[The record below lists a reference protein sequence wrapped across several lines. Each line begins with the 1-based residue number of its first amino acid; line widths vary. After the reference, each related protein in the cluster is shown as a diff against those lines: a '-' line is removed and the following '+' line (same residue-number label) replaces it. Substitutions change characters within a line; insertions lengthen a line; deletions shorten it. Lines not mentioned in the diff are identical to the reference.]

1 MLEALAWLARSLPP
15 IWYTIF
21 QHVRPPSAT
30 WEVARMTHP
39 CLLAERSPH
48 GFRRLLLACPQRHNP
63 LDAALAH
70 ALRNAFA
77 EEPGEPVVLGSTDAQ
92 VFCAGADLSIG
103 DAERAEV
110 SALLYE
116 CLEIMITRPG
126 PVIAAVGGPA
136 VAGGAQLA
144 TAADLRIAGPA
155 ARFRWVGPPGR
166 DLAVGAWVLPDLV
179 GRGRAAEL
187 AMTGRWLDAAEALA
201 LGLVNRVVSDPLA
214 AAEELAADLAAG
226 SPGSLAR
233 VKTITASGGLLD
245 RLHAEQEANRAAWA
259 QALAPDPGGPPS

>member
-1 MLEALAWLARSLPP
+1 
-15 IWYTIF
+15 
-21 QHVRPPSAT
+21 
-30 WEVARMTHP
+30 MTHP
-39 CLLAERSPH
+39 SLRSEHSP
-48 GFRRLLLACPQRHNP
+48 GGYRLLLLASPQRHNP
-63 LDAALAH
+63 LTPDLAR
-70 ALRNAFA
+70 ALRDAFA
-77 EEPGEPVVLGSTDAQ
+77 GNPAEPVVLGSADPAT
-92 VFCAGADLSIG
+92 FCAGADMTI
-103 DAERAEV
+103 AETERAQV

-155 ARFRWVGPPGR
+155 ARFRWIGPPGR

-187 AMTGRWLDAAEALA
+187 AMTGRWVDAAEALTF
-201 LGLVNRVVSDPLA
+201 GLVNQVEPDPLSAAEQLA
-214 AAEELAADLAAG
+214 AALAAG
-226 SPGSLAR
+226 GAGSVAR
-233 VKTITASGGLLD
+233 IKTIMTANGLLD

-259 QALAPDPGGPPS
+259 DVLAADPAAPPP